1 MEKIKVYLD
10 SGASLPRDLHEFCEC
25 YQFPYD
31 SSDRPKKKKPK
42 LALPC
47 ELTWKESNCSW
58 EESTFSWADS
68 GHFIP
73 EKIKKLIGKN
83 NKADYKHLGSALRNG
98 CQVFLTSDKK
108 DIWAIRKEI
117 EFEYSLKIFHV
128 PFENDKLKD
137 FIYRIARSDY
147 NEGHEIY
154 T

>member
-31 SSDRPKKKKPK
+31 SSDRPKKKTQK
-42 LALPC
+42 LASPC
-47 ELTWKESNCSW
+47 ELTWKEWNCSW

-83 NKADYKHLGSALRNG
+83 NKADYKHLYSALRMN
-98 CQVFLTSDKK
+98 CQIFLTSDKG
-108 DIWAIRKEI
+108 DIWTVRNEI
-117 EFEYSLKIFHV
+117 QSEYFLKIFHM
-128 PFENDKLKD
+128 PFEIDNLINYVKTLNQNN
-137 FIYRIARSDY
+137 SL
-147 NEGHEIY
+147 
-154 T
+154 